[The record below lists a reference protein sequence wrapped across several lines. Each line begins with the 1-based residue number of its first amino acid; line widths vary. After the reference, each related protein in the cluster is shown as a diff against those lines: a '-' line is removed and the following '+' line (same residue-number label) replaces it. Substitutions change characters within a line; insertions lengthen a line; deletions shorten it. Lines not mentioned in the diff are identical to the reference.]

1 MQSLNA
7 DSEERRYEIQGDEIF
22 ANVES
27 YETRMPE
34 EAVLET
40 HRKYVDIQ
48 AVLKGG
54 ERLECFAR
62 DGLEIERP
70 YDEFKDAE
78 FYKRTT
84 PGPTRVDLTPGS
96 FITFFPHDAHM
107 PGLVIGQ
114 ESKVVKKVV
123 IKIGVEL
130 LASGAGV

>member
-22 ANVES
+22 AKVES

-34 EAVLET
+34 AAVLET
-40 HRKYVDIQ
+40 HRRYVDIQ
-48 AVLKGG
+48 AVLDGG
-54 ERLECFAR
+54 ERFECFAR
-62 DGLEIERP
+62 ERLEIERP
-70 YDEFKDAE
+70 YDKVKDAE
-78 FYKRTT
+78 FYKRIT

-130 LASGAGV
+130 LTSGAGL